1 MKGIVLAGGSG
12 TRLYPMTVGINKQ
25 LLPIYDKPMIYYPVT
40 TLMLA
45 GIRDILIITTP
56 QDAENCQGL
65 LGSGANWGIQ
75 FSYAQQ
81 PSPDGIAQAFVIGR
95 EFIGNDRSALILGD
109 NLHYG
114 HGLVD
119 LLSQAAGRAH
129 GATIFAHQVS
139 DPVQYGVVEFD
150 EDGRAIRIEE
160 KPVKTNSN
168 WAVTG
173 LYFYDSQV
181 ADIAAEVKPS
191 KRGELEI
198 SDVNAHYL
206 ARNALEVHQLGRGY
220 AWLDMGTPESML
232 EAAEFVRAIEKRQ
245 GLKIGCPEEVAY
257 NMGYISAEQLARL
270 AEPLKNCD
278 YGRYLLKVAQHP
290 PLQGP
295 ARGELQTVGQ
305 RH

>member
-25 LLPIYDKPMIYYPVT
+25 LLPIYDKPMIYYPIT

-56 QDAENCQGL
+56 QDAENCRAL
-65 LGSGANWGIQ
+65 LGRGTGWGVQ
-75 FSYAQQ
+75 FSYAVQ
-81 PSPDGIAQAFVIGR
+81 PSPDGLAQAYIIGR
-95 EFIGNDRSALILGD
+95 GFVGSDRSALILGD
-109 NLHYG
+109 NLYHG

-119 LLSQAAGRAH
+119 LLLEAAGQEH

-139 DPVQYGVVEFD
+139 EPERYGIVEFD
-150 EDGRAIRIEE
+150 EEGRPTRIEE
-160 KPVKTNSN
+160 KPTKTNSN

-206 ARNALEVHQLGRGY
+206 AREALEVARLGRGY

-232 EAAEFVRAIEKRQ
+232 EAAEYVRAIEKRQ
-245 GLKIGCPEEVAY
+245 GLKIGSPEEVAY
-257 NMGYISAEQLARL
+257 NMGYIDAEQLARL
-270 AEPLKNCD
+270 AEPLKSCD
-278 YGRYLLKVAQHP
+278 YGRYLLKVGQHP
-290 PLQGP
+290 PAGRAQ
-295 ARGELQTVGQ
+295 QDGQ
-305 RH
+305 A